1 MLLIS
6 ENATADLPCA
16 CFSKTV
22 LTSIEAVDNLQRPGG
37 GLSRKVYE
45 LNPAI
50 KPYLDNTHLEEKRV
64 TKLTES
70 RKGTR
75 LLMMGNEAI
84 ARGALEA
91 GLSVAAGYPGTPSSE
106 IIESLA
112 RVSEDRNL
120 YVEWS
125 VNEKVS
131 MEVAAAA
138 SFAELR
144 SICVLKQ
151 NGLHVAS
158 DFLLHLAGSGTR
170 GGMLVIA
177 CDDPGALSSVN
188 EGDTRHFARM
198 IEFPLLEPGNF
209 QEAKDMTKWAFELSE
224 ELSSIVMVRSVTRIS
239 HASGNVVLGELP
251 EVDKQAGFKHD
262 GPSQDPL
269 CGAMSSSPVSI
280 KHALQHKKLK
290 QAIAAF
296 ETSPFNTYQGPEQ
309 PELLIITSSV
319 CNLYSREAVNL
330 LALEDR
336 VGILKL
342 GTTWPLPPKLLEKYL
357 SLTDKILIVEEV
369 IPFLEENVMMLAFEL
384 AKTIGPKTVHGKRD
398 GLMPSIG
405 ELNPDL
411 VITALEKI
419 LGLKHKA
426 LSPEYEEKTRTAE
439 TTMVPTRDPAYC
451 AGCPHRASYWSINV
465 ALGLDN
471 QNGFVCGDIGC
482 YTMDRR
488 PSGFQ
493 TIKTVHSMGSG
504 TGIASGFGKLQQ
516 FGMDQ
521 PVMAVCGDSTF
532 FHAAIPPL
540 VNAVH
545 NNSDMTMIVL
555 DNSGTAMTGFQPHP
569 GLGISL
575 EGDVATKISIQAI
588 CEAIGAQV
596 DVCDPFDFEKTQKL
610 LIDALENRGKV
621 NVLIFRQACA
631 LSPQKK
637 GLKAFD
643 IRVNP
648 EACQGQNCGC
658 NRICT
663 RIFKC
668 PGLIWNTAKNLTEID
683 EAICT
688 GCGVCA
694 SVCPMGA
701 IAALEFS

>member
-1 MLLIS
+1 
-6 ENATADLPCA
+6 
-16 CFSKTV
+16 
-22 LTSIEAVDNLQRPGG
+22 
-37 GLSRKVYE
+37 
-45 LNPAI
+45 
-50 KPYLDNTHLEEKRV
+50 
-64 TKLTES
+64 
-70 RKGTR
+70 
-75 LLMMGNEAI
+75 MGNEAI

-91 GLSVAAGYPGTPSSE
+91 GMSVAAGYPGTPSSE

-112 RVSEDRNL
+112 KVARDRNL

-125 VNEKVS
+125 VNEKVA

-170 GGMLVIA
+170 GGMLIIA

-198 IEFPLLEPGNF
+198 IEFPLLEPGDF

-224 ELSSIVMVRSVTRIS
+224 ALQSIVMVRSVTRIS
-239 HASGNVVLGELP
+239 HASGNVMLGELP
-251 EVDKQAGFKHD
+251 DTGQQARFRHN
-262 GPSQDPL
+262 GPPLDPHR
-269 CGAMSSSPVSI
+269 GTMSSSPVSI
-280 KHALQHKKLK
+280 KHALQHKKLQK
-290 QAIAAF
+290 AVAAF
-296 ETSPFNTYQGPEQ
+296 ETSPFNTYQGPNK
-309 PELLIITSSV
+309 PELLIITSSA
-319 CNLYSREAVNL
+319 CNLYSREAIHLMGVK
-330 LALEDR
+330 DR

-342 GTTWPLPPKLLEKYL
+342 GTTWPLPPKLIEKYL
-357 SLTDKILIVEEV
+357 CLTDKILIVEEV
-369 IPFLEENVMMLAFEL
+369 IPFLEENIKILAFEL
-384 AKTIGPKTVHGKRD
+384 AGTIGSKTIYGKRD
-398 GLMPSIG
+398 GLIPSVG
-405 ELNPDL
+405 EMNPDL
-411 VITALEKI
+411 VLAALASILKIPYSATSSAYAEKTAL
-419 LGLKHKA
+419 
-426 LSPEYEEKTRTAE
+426 AE
-439 TTMVPTRDPAYC
+439 STVVPKRDPAYC
-451 AGCPHRASYWSINV
+451 AGCPHRASYWSINI

-493 TIKTVHSMGSG
+493 TIKTVHAMGSG

-532 FHAAIPPL
+532 FHAVIPAL

-545 NNSDMTMIVL
+545 NNSAITLAVL

-569 GLGISL
+569 GLDISL
-575 EGDVATKISIQAI
+575 QGDIATKVSIEDI
-588 CEAIGAQV
+588 CRAIGATV
-596 DVCDPFDFEKTQKL
+596 ELCDPFDLEKTQQSL
-610 LIDALENRGKV
+610 LKALENKEGV
-621 NVLIFRQACA
+621 NVLIFRQKCA
-631 LSPQKK
+631 LSPEKK
-637 GLKAFD
+637 GTRFFD
-643 IRVNP
+643 VRIDP
-648 EACQGQNCGC
+648 ALCQGENCGC

-668 PGLIWNTAKNLTEID
+668 PGLIWNPVRNMTEID

-694 SVCPMGA
+694 SVCPIGA
-701 IAALEFS
+701 IEAVDLR